1 MVVVEVEVV
10 GRNRNLDGST
20 VEAMMTLS
28 AIREVD
34 RSLEPRLSRG

>member
-1 MVVVEVEVV
+1 MVVEVEVEVEVV

-28 AIREVD
+28 RD
-34 RSLEPRLSRG
+34 KRSR